1 MSCDSVNVR
10 VHAGYNIVTT
20 LTIPTALE
28 RSLDLSETS
37 FHRYSRI
44 ENVGSDQ
51 YIIDTG
57 ICTVL

>member
-20 LTIPTALE
+20 LTIPVL

-37 FHRYSRI
+37 FHRYSQI